1 MNKGKKSI
9 TKTVAENMKK
19 VRLAKHMT
27 QDEVAESAGITTNHY
42 ARIERGEVSPSLET
56 LAALIRGL
64 RTKSSKV
71 LPF

>member
-27 QDEVAESAGITTNHY
+27 QDEVAENAGITTNHY

-64 RTKSSKV
+64 GTKSSKV